1 MDNRIENFDIRIIIV
16 ETWIFQSEASMK
28 VVVIGAQWG
37 DEGKG
42 KIVDYLANEAQ
53 IIVRYAGGANAGHTI
68 VIGDEEYALH
78 LIPSG
83 VLYPDKMVVLGAGM
97 VIDPTALFAELD
109 MLEKRGIDTTGRVFI
124 SDRAHIVLP
133 RYIQIDK
140 ERDAARKKPIGTTGR
155 GIGITY
161 SMKSDR
167 DGIRIADLMWKEKM
181 VELDQGDRDYLAPY
195 IDRLL
200 AMSIDLST
208 YLFHHKNAQILF
220 EGAQGTLLDLDLGT
234 YPYVSSGM
242 SCAAGAAVGGCVGP
256 RALDKVLGVFKAY
269 STRVG
274 NGPFPSEFAG
284 DSEDALCKFVRET
297 GREYGVTTGRPRRC
311 GYLDLVALRYA
322 CLTNSIDAL
331 VMTHLDVYDT
341 LDEIKA
347 CVAYRVGDTVV
358 ETFPAGVEALNAA
371 KPVLRTFKGWKKN
384 LSGCLTYEE
393 FPVEAMEY
401 IEFIERFCETP
412 IDIVSVGYDR
422 KETIIRKSPWG
433 VRG

>member
-1 MDNRIENFDIRIIIV
+1 L
-16 ETWIFQSEASMK
+16 K

-68 VIGDEEYALH
+68 VIGGEQYALH

-83 VLYPDKMVVLGAGM
+83 IFYPDKITILGAGM
-97 VIDPTALFAELD
+97 VIDPKALFDEIK
-109 MLEKRGIDTTGRVFI
+109 MLEDRGIDTKGRVLI
-124 SDRAHIVLP
+124 SDRAHVVLP

-155 GIGITY
+155 GIGISY

-167 DGIRIADLMWKEKM
+167 DGIRIADLSWKERM
-181 VELDQGDRDYLAPY
+181 DELEKEDRDFLAPFTE
-195 IDRLL
+195 RLL
-200 AMSIDLST
+200 QMSVDLCE
-208 YLFHHKNAQILF
+208 YLMHRKNSQVLF

-242 SCAAGAAVGGCVGP
+242 SCAAGAAVGGCIGP
-256 RALDKVLGVFKAY
+256 RAIDKVLGVFKAY

-274 NGPFPSEFAG
+274 NGPLPSEF
-284 DSEDALCKFVRET
+284 DPSSEDELCRFVRET

-311 GYLDLVALRYA
+311 GYLDLVSLRYA
-322 CLTNSIDAL
+322 CLTNSIDSL

-341 LDEIKA
+341 FDEIKA
-347 CVAYRVGDTVV
+347 CIGYQIGDKIV
-358 ETFPAGVEALNAA
+358 EYFPSSIETLNGA
-371 KPVLRTFKGWKKN
+371 KPILRTFSGWKKS
-384 LSGCLTYEE
+384 LADALTYEE
-393 FPVEAMEY
+393 FPVAAMEY

-412 IDIVSVGYDR
+412 IDVVSVGYDR
-422 KETIIRKSPWG
+422 KATIIRKSPWTKS
-433 VRG
+433 

>member
-1 MDNRIENFDIRIIIV
+1 MN
-16 ETWIFQSEASMK
+16 

-53 IIVRYAGGANAGHTI
+53 IIVSFSGGANAGHTI
-68 VIGDEEYALH
+68 VIGDQEYALH

-83 VLYPDKMVVLGAGM
+83 ILYPDKMVILGAGM
-97 VIDPTALFAELD
+97 VIDPVALFSELK
-109 MLEKRGIDTTGRVFI
+109 MLNDRGIDTTGRVFI
-124 SDRAHIVLP
+124 SDRAHVVLP
-133 RYIQIDK
+133 RYIQIDQD
-140 ERDAARKKPIGTTGR
+140 RDQARKKPIGTTGR

-167 DGIRIADLMWKEKM
+167 DGIRIADLGWKEKM
-181 VELDQGDRDYLAPY
+181 DELEAADREFLAPY
-195 IDRLL
+195 IERLT
-200 AMSIDLST
+200 AMSIDLAT
-208 YLFHHKNAQILF
+208 YLMHRRNAQVLF

-242 SCAAGAAVGGCVGP
+242 SNAAGAAIGGSVGP
-256 RALDKVLGVFKAY
+256 RHLDKVLGVFKAY

-274 NGPFPSEFAG
+274 NGPFPSEF
-284 DSEDALCKFVRET
+284 DPNSEDALCRFVRET

-322 CLTNSIDAL
+322 CLTNSIDSL

-347 CVAYRVGDTVV
+347 CIAYRIGDKMI
-358 ETFPAGVEALNAA
+358 ENFPTSIDDLNNAV
-371 KPVLRTFKGWKKN
+371 PVLRTFSGWKKS
-384 LSGCLTYEE
+384 LSSALTYEE
-393 FPVEAMEY
+393 FPEAAMEY

-412 IDIVSVGYDR
+412 IHIVSVGYDL
-422 KETIIRKSPWG
+422 KETIIRKSPWIK
-433 VRG
+433 

>member
-1 MDNRIENFDIRIIIV
+1 
-16 ETWIFQSEASMK
+16 MK

-53 IIVRYAGGANAGHTI
+53 IIVRFSGGANAGHTI

-83 VLYPDKMVVLGAGM
+83 VLYPDKIVVLGAGM
-97 VIDPTALFAELD
+97 VIDPKALFSELA
-109 MLEKRGIDTTGRVFI
+109 MLNDRGIETDGRVFI

-133 RYIQIDK
+133 RYIEIDK

-167 DGIRIADLMWKEKM
+167 DGIRMADLSWKEKM
-181 VELDQGDRDYLAPY
+181 DELEASDREFLEPYLE
-195 IDRLL
+195 RLK
-200 AMSIDLST
+200 AMSVDLAS
-208 YLFHHKNAQILF
+208 FIKHRNNAQTLF
-220 EGAQGTLLDLDLGT
+220 EGAQGALLDLDNGT

-242 SCAAGAAVGGCVGP
+242 SCAAGAAIGGCVGP
-256 RALDKVLGVFKAY
+256 RALDNILGVFKAY

-274 NGPFPSEFAG
+274 NGPFPSEFDR
-284 DSEDALCKFVRET
+284 DSDGAEGSLCRFIRDT

-311 GYLDLVALRYA
+311 GYLDLVALRYT
-322 CLTNSIDAL
+322 CFTNSIDSL

-347 CVAYRVGDTVV
+347 CVAYRIGDRMV
-358 ETFPAGVEALNAA
+358 EDFPASIEDLNAA
-371 KPVLRTFKGWKKN
+371 EPVLRSFKGWKQK
-384 LSGCLTYEE
+384 LADCLTYEE
-393 FPVEAMEY
+393 FPVAAMEY
-401 IEFIERFCETP
+401 IEFIERFSETS
-412 IDIVSVGYDR
+412 ISIVSVGYDR
-422 KETIIRKSPWG
+422 KATIIRKSPW
-433 VRG
+433 R

>member
-1 MDNRIENFDIRIIIV
+1 L
-16 ETWIFQSEASMK
+16 K

-68 VIGDEEYALH
+68 VIGGEQYALH

-83 VLYPDKMVVLGAGM
+83 IFYSDKIVILGAGM
-97 VIDPTALFAELD
+97 VIDPVALFDEIK
-109 MLEKRGIDTTGRVFI
+109 MLEDRGIDTTGRVLI
-124 SDRAHIVLP
+124 SDRAHLVLP
-133 RYIQIDK
+133 RYMKIDK

-167 DGIRIADLMWKEKM
+167 EGIRIADLAWKDKM
-181 VELDQGDRDYLAPY
+181 AELEAEDRNFLAPY
-195 IDRLL
+195 TEKLL
-200 AMSIDLST
+200 AMSVDLAS
-208 YLFHHKNAQILF
+208 YLVHRKNSQVLF

-242 SCAAGAAVGGCVGP
+242 SCAAGAAVGGCIGP
-256 RALDKVLGVFKAY
+256 RAIDKVLGVFKAY

-274 NGPFPSEFAG
+274 NGPLPSEF
-284 DSEDALCKFVRET
+284 DPQSEDELCRFVRET

-311 GYLDLVALRYA
+311 GYLDLVSLRYA
-322 CLTNSIDAL
+322 CMTNSIDSL

-341 LDEIKA
+341 FDEIKA
-347 CVAYRVGDTVV
+347 CIAYRIGDNIV
-358 ETFPAGVEALNAA
+358 EKFPASVEELNNA
-371 KPVLRTFKGWKKN
+371 KPVLRTFAGWKKS
-384 LSGCLTYEE
+384 LAGALTYEE
-393 FPVEAMEY
+393 FPLAAMEY
-401 IEFIERFCETP
+401 IDFIERYCETP

-422 KETIIRKSPWG
+422 KATIIRKSPWTK
-433 VRG
+433 

>member
-1 MDNRIENFDIRIIIV
+1 MN
-16 ETWIFQSEASMK
+16 
-28 VVVIGAQWG
+28 VVVMGAQWG

-53 IIVRYAGGANAGHTI
+53 IIVRFAGGANAGHTI
-68 VIGDEEYALH
+68 VIGQEQYALH

-83 VLYPDKMVVLGAGM
+83 ILYPDKMVILGAGM
-97 VIDPTALFAELD
+97 VIDPVALFSELK
-109 MLEKRGIDTTGRVFI
+109 MLRDRGIDTTGRVFI
-124 SDRAHIVLP
+124 SDRAHLVLP

-140 ERDAARKKPIGTTGR
+140 DRDLARKKPIGTTGR

-167 DGIRIADLMWKEKM
+167 DGIRIADLEWKEKM
-181 VELDQGDRDYLAPY
+181 EELEPADRNFLAPY
-195 IDRLL
+195 VEQLKG
-200 AMSIDLST
+200 MSIDLSA
-208 YLFHHKNAQILF
+208 YMVHHKNAQILF
-220 EGAQGTLLDLDLGT
+220 EGAQGALLDLDLGT

-242 SCAAGAAVGGCVGP
+242 SSAAGAAIGGCIGP
-256 RALDKVLGVFKAY
+256 RRLDKVLGVFKAY

-274 NGPFPSEFAG
+274 NGPFPSEFDP
-284 DSEDALCKFVRET
+284 DSEDELCRFVRET

-322 CLTNSIDAL
+322 CLTNSIDSL

-347 CVAYRVGDTVV
+347 CIAYRIDDRMD
-358 ETFPAGVEALNAA
+358 ENFPASVEALNKAV
-371 KPVLRTFKGWKKN
+371 PVLRSFTGWKKSLAN
-384 LSGCLTYEE
+384 ALTYDE
-393 FPVEAMEY
+393 FPTSAMEY

-422 KETIIRKSPWG
+422 KETIIRKSPWAK
-433 VRG
+433 